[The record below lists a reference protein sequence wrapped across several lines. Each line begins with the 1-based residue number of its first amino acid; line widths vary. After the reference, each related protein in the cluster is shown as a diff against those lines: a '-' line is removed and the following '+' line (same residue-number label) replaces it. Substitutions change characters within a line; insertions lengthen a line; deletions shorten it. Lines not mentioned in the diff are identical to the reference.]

1 MRRNR
6 KAIFLVFIL
15 STLLIILLYFYNRF
29 SIATENTQS
38 NTLEPINNA
47 ELTIGIIGDSWV
59 AGGAME
65 EPLRKSFKKIHLDAT
80 VVSSGMGGAKTKQ
93 VYRKLF
99 AGEKDVFSSQF
110 IKKMQVKYCVI
121 SCGVNDSFGQFGK
134 RFYAKHMCMIVKE
147 LLKYNI
153 KPVIIEL
160 PEYGVLELQERLHI
174 VNKIK
179 NQLYAYF
186 TSDSGID
193 NIQEYRAAL
202 NEELRKQLLRDKVLF
217 VDYDNICKDY
227 SDCNE
232 LYTDHLHLTYAA
244 YEKLCDEIASVI
256 DFDFNLVK

>member
-1 MRRNR
+1 MLRNR
-6 KAIFLVFIL
+6 KAIFLVFFL
-15 STLLIILLYFYNRF
+15 STILIIFLYFYNRF

-38 NTLEPINNA
+38 NSLEPINSS
-47 ELTIGIIGDSWV
+47 ELTVGIIGDSWV
-59 AGGAME
+59 AGGVME
-65 EPLRKSFKKIHLDAT
+65 DPLKRAFKRIHLDAT

-99 AGEKDVFSSQF
+99 ASEKDVFSSQF
-110 IKKMQVKYCVI
+110 IKKMQVKYCII

-134 RFYAKHMCMIVKE
+134 RFYAKHMCLIVKE

-160 PEYGVLELQERLHI
+160 PEYGVLELQEKLNI

-179 NQLYAYF
+179 NQVFAYF

-193 NIQEYRAAL
+193 NIEEYRTAL
-202 NEELRKQLLRDKVLF
+202 NEELRKQLLRDKILF

-227 SDCNE
+227 SECKS
-232 LYTDHLHLTYAA
+232 LYTDHLHLTDKA
-244 YEKLCDEIASVI
+244 YDLLCDEIASVI
-256 DFDFNLVK
+256 DFDYN